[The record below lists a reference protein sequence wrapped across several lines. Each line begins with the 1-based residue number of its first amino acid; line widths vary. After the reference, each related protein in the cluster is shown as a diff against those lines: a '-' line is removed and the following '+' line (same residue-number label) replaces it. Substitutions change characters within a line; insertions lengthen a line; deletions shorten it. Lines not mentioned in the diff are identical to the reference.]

1 MPAHLTPSGEFTVR
15 IERGAVAW
23 YWLYRRR
30 ASLGM
35 ISKGSDKRVWPV
47 AVPGRC
53 ASPGRRVGDVR
64 LLKTSSRLLF
74 TELAGPYASN

>member
-35 ISKGSDKRVWPV
+35 LISKRQACVAGCGSGALRITGT
-47 AVPGRC
+47 A
-53 ASPGRRVGDVR
+53 RRRRTTPQDQ
-64 LLKTSSRLLF
+64 LNTS
-74 TELAGPYASN
+74 N